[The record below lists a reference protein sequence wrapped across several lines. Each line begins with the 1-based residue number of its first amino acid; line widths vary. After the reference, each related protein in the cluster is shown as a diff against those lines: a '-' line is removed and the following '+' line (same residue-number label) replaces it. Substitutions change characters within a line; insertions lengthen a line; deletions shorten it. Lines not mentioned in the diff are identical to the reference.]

1 MFRKKTKE
9 KNYLRKKATQR
20 SSVTLTISLIV
31 IAIILMLSYCSPIT
45 KAGTVE
51 YKLVTGTKDNTLH
64 FIILNTGGE
73 IVSVDKDYENFI
85 SAEDRNLVIDKSLEA
100 EIKAHYSDIK
110 YRVSIRKSEKDEIA
124 TYLVSRDVFNKLN
137 VGATVNFEIEGS
149 QRDAIKRLI
158 DERYNAMMKEK
169 INDPRAVLRH
179 NYE

>member
-1 MFRKKTKE
+1 MLKKKTKE
-9 KNYLRKKATQR
+9 TENTRKKLNQR
-20 SSVTLTISLIV
+20 IPIIVAISLIV
-31 IAIILMLSYCSPIT
+31 VIVILGISYSPIIE
-45 KAGTVE
+45 KGIVE
-51 YKLVTGTKDNTLH
+51 YKLVTGKNDNKLH
-64 FIILNTGGE
+64 IVLLNTGGE

-100 EIKAHYSDIK
+100 EIKARYSDIK

-158 DERYNAMMKEK
+158 DERYNAMLKEK

>member
-1 MFRKKTKE
+1 MLKKKTKE
-9 KNYLRKKATQR
+9 TENTRKKLNQR
-20 SSVTLTISLIV
+20 IPIIVAISLIV
-31 IAIILMLSYCSPIT
+31 VIVILGISYSPIIE
-45 KAGTVE
+45 KGIVE
-51 YKLVTGTKDNTLH
+51 YKLVTGKNDNKLH
-64 FIILNTGGE
+64 IVLLNTGGE